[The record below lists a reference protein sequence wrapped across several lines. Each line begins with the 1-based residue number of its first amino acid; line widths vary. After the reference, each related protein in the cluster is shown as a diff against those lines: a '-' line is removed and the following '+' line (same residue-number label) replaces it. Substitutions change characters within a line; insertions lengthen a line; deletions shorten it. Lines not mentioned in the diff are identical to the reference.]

1 MMFEC
6 RRAPGDISY
15 LYPSSFDFR
24 VINDV
29 QKYLIYI
36 GALFSYIAGE
46 KKFECQD
53 CGKKFMRSDHLSKHK
68 RTHKKGLT
76 EESIEEDKEDKDEDG
91 LIVED
96 DGQDILEINI
106 DGMPSMQIVKNVTY
120 PQDEDDYEDEESKEP
135 EEGE

>member
-1 MMFEC
+1 
-6 RRAPGDISY
+6 
-15 LYPSSFDFR
+15 
-24 VINDV
+24 
-29 QKYLIYI
+29 
-36 GALFSYIAGE
+36 
-46 KKFECQD
+46 
-53 CGKKFMRSDHLSKHK
+53 MRSDHLSKHK

-135 EEGE
+135 EEGEWDQSKRNYLKGDENGAIEISMCEIY